1 MFYFVFVCFIDSSQN
16 MYTHIHTQTNIHI
29 KTYKQNSNKKQIQSK
44 QKLKLPKINVTN
56 QRMKKL
62 IRMNNVTVVRVKKL
76 RGTMPKLILPANDAL
91 DDDELQELRKPIQR
105 RAPISL
111 SPSPSP
117 IPPDDIDPEI
127 DPDNVV
133 VRGTYT
139 DDDDD
144 D

>member
-1 MFYFVFVCFIDSSQN
+1 
-16 MYTHIHTQTNIHI
+16 MYTHIHKQIHI
-29 KTYKQNSNKKQIQSK
+29 HTYKRIQIQKQFQSK
-44 QKLKLPKINVTN
+44 QSKTEPPK
-56 QRMKKL
+56 KKPTKQNR
-62 IRMNNVTVVRVKKL
+62 IQMNEYVTVVRVKKL

-91 DDDELQELRKPIQR
+91 DDDELQELRKPIER

>member
-1 MFYFVFVCFIDSSQN
+1 M
-16 MYTHIHTQTNIHI
+16 
-29 KTYKQNSNKKQIQSK
+29 KQ
-44 QKLKLPKINVTN
+44 
-56 QRMKKL
+56 
-62 IRMNNVTVVRVKKL
+62 NVTVVRIQKL

-144 D
+144 DDDN